1 MPATVRDIQRYLRG
15 RLDYAVARYP
25 GSIEDRWRMMVE
37 SVTQVTERPDTIPS
51 ELMNVGDD
59 IAEDIVGTDALI
71 EQTPRGKTLAEV
83 FAAEPQTENERPIMW
98 EVFCVPPSGDDD
110 AEDQS

>member
-1 MPATVRDIQRYLRG
+1 MPATVSDIQRYLRG

-25 GSIEDRWRMMVE
+25 GSLEDRWRMMVE
-37 SVTQVTERPDTIPS
+37 AVTQVTERPDTIPS

-71 EQTPRGKTLAEV
+71 EQTPRGKTLCEV
-83 FAAEPQTENERPIMW
+83 FAAEPQTDDQPPIMW
-98 EVFCVPPSGDDD
+98 DVFCKPSAGDD
-110 AEDQS
+110 ENGT